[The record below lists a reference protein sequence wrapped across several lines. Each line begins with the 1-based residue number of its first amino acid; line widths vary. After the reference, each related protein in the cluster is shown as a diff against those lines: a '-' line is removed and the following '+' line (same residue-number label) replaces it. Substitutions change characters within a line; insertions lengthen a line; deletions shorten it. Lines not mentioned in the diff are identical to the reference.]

1 MSFGRLLKEAL
12 AMGRK
17 FPLIYLPVLVV
28 SLLVGLVM
36 ALFMG
41 GLGMMPGAIG
51 PGMGPAMGPGAGY
64 AGTVVANLW
73 LHLLWAIIAGIL
85 IIAGHAVTVLM
96 VGQVLQLGTTSLAKG
111 IEQAKLRLVQLV
123 IAAAITA
130 VLVGIGFV
138 LFVLPG
144 LIVGFFLLFTFVA
157 VALEEYSALGGIRKS
172 FVVVKDRLGD
182 AFVFFLLLVALGVLF
197 ALLNRILLFIPI
209 VGGLLSLILSGIYSG
224 YVSTLVVLGY
234 RELNPGGL
242 AGPSEKPSRGTP
254 SSSSEKPSGGARPGS
269 SEKPSGG
276 TPSSSGETGGSAEQS
291 GAGESSGGSKRR
303 SPRRKS
309 SSSGDKAPGESKDE
323 AGNAGEGGDGGPE
336 DKGS

>member
-41 GLGMMPGAIG
+41 GVGMMPGAIG

-73 LHLLWAIIAGIL
+73 LHLLWAVIAGIL

-96 VGQVLQLGTTSLAKG
+96 VGQVLQLGSTSLAKG

-123 IAAAITA
+123 IAAAVTA

-157 VALEEYSALGGIRKS
+157 VALEEYSAVGGIRKS

-209 VGGLLSLILSGIYSG
+209 IGGLLSLILSGIYSG

-242 AGPSEKPSRGTP
+242 ADPREKPRGGAASSSREKPRGEDKP
-254 SSSSEKPSGGARPGS
+254 SSGKEAGPAEESEAGS
-269 SEKPSGG
+269 
-276 TPSSSGETGGSAEQS
+276 
-291 GAGESSGGSKRR
+291 SSGGSKRK
-303 SPRRKS
+303 SSRRKS
-309 SSSGDKAPGESKDE
+309 ASSGEGTSGAPQDESGK
-323 AGNAGEGGDGGPE
+323 AGEGDEGGPE

>member
-64 AGTVVANLW
+64 AGMVVANLW

-209 VGGLLSLILSGIYSG
+209 VGGILSLILSGIYSG
-224 YVSTLVVLGY
+224 YASTLVVLGY

-242 AGPSEKPSRGTP
+242 ADP
-254 SSSSEKPSGGARPGS
+254 SEKPSGGA
-269 SEKPSGG
+269 
-276 TPSSSGETGGSAEQS
+276 TPSSSETGGSAEQS